1 MIVYLLNARSLA
13 DREGAALAMLSPA
26 RRERALRCRPQ
37 GPRLCLMAGGLL
49 LGYVLGIADES
60 ALAVNEWG
68 KPALPGGPQF
78 SLTHAGHYAALA
90 VGEGPAGLDIES
102 LDRPFRRLSGRYFTE
117 EERRWLE
124 ADPTP
129 ERFYT
134 LWTRLEA
141 LTKADGR
148 GLLMSGRT
156 QPLLDTEGPWYL
168 RTFVHDGHLLSAAA
182 DRAFEPE
189 TTEVPIEE
197 ILR

>member
-1 MIVYLLNARSLA
+1 MKVYLLNARSLA
-13 DREGAALAMLSPA
+13 DREGAALALLSPA
-26 RRERALRCRPQ
+26 RRERALRCKPQ

-49 LGYVLGIADES
+49 LGHVLGIWDES
-60 ALAVNEWG
+60 VLTVNEWG
-68 KPALPGGPQF
+68 KPSLPGGPPF
-78 SLTHAGHYAALA
+78 SLTHAGDYAALA
-90 VGEGPAGLDIES
+90 VGEGPVGLDVEP

-124 ADPTP
+124 EAPTA

-148 GLLMSGRT
+148 GLLMEGRA
-156 QPLLDTEGPWYL
+156 QSLLDTEGQWYL
-168 RTFVHDGHLLSAAA
+168 RTFAHEGHLLSAAA
-182 DRAFEPE
+182 DRPFEPKAA
-189 TTEVPIEE
+189 EVPIEE